1 MKKRT
6 APSIEDPNLQRIFIE
21 IYDILNELIGDL
33 SDGKNRKNH
42 EGKNGNLNIIQRDKN
57 YILEAKTEN
66 GWYEIPLALIPREER
81 EGN

>member
-42 EGKNGNLNIIQRDKN
+42 EGKMVI
-57 YILEAKTEN
+57 
-66 GWYEIPLALIPREER
+66 
-81 EGN
+81 